1 MRQRVSS
8 LHLESNSAVHAI
20 NRIGLQH
27 ERIFSLVGEFLSL
40 ARSDAEASRLL
51 CILEKIIK
59 QTLSHCRT
67 EESMLQRLEHPSLA
81 TQSEAHSDIIGE
93 LDEFREGML
102 AGRDMQRIEY
112 IHLLDSLIVHH
123 LREEPAHE
131 GIKGLT
137 TWLSSGSS

>member
-1 MRQRVSS
+1 MGQRVSS
-8 LHLESNSAVHAI
+8 LHPESSSAMHAM

-51 CILEKIIK
+51 HILEKIIK
-59 QTLSHCRT
+59 HTLSHCRT

-81 TQSEAHSDIIGE
+81 TQSEAHSDIISE
-93 LDEFREGML
+93 LAEFREGML

-112 IHLLDSLIVHH
+112 IHVLDSLIVHH
-123 LREEPAHE
+123 LREEPAYE

-137 TWLSSGSS
+137 TRLSASS